1 MKAYN
6 HLLDAYANT
15 RDLQGAIDVFK
26 RIKADE
32 MTPDIYTYST
42 LIKAHIQGAKLND
55 AFIIFDQLKEAGLIP
70 TQVIF
75 LIIVAQWYKDLT
87 WQPYIYSLFFP
98 I

>member
-75 LIIVAQWYKDLT
+75 FDYRSSVVQRSHMATLYL
-87 WQPYIYSLFFP
+87 
-98 I
+98 